1 MSVNKTIYVW
11 RDIITLGI
19 AMIVSLVLIFNNQG
33 TTIGGLQVATLYVIS
48 KLNGPVMRIKTIIS
62 ATEENE
68 KLRRQNAYLQI
79 ENSRLRDAYLE
90 NIRLRKLINM
100 EHRDSLQCLPVKII
114 GRGGIGAVASIILNA
129 GSDDSI
135 KVNMPIIS
143 ASGLVGKVY
152 RVGSKSSLGQ
162 ILLDRNFRVSARV
175 QRSRVEGIVKYEG
188 GDLCSFSE
196 VPLRSDV
203 QIGDVIVTSGFSSI
217 FPPEIRIGVV
227 VQVDEKSYGLLKSV
241 SIKPG
246 VDFSRLEEVLV
257 VKKYPP
263 NREFNIK

>member
-1 MSVNKTIYVW
+1 MSFHKTIYLW

-19 AMIVSLVLIFNNQG
+19 AMIVSLVFIFSNQG
-33 TTIGGLQVATLYVIS
+33 TTIGGLQVATLYIIG
-48 KLNGPVMRIKTIIS
+48 KLNGPVMRIKTIMS
-62 ATEENE
+62 AKEENE

-90 NIRLRKLINM
+90 NIRLRNLIKM
-100 EHRDSLQCLPVKII
+100 EERDSLQCLPVKVI
-114 GRGGIGAVASIILNA
+114 GRGGIGAVSSIILNA
-129 GSDDSI
+129 GSEDSI
-135 KVNMPIIS
+135 RVNMPIIS

-175 QRSRVEGIVKYEG
+175 QRSRIEGIVKYESG
-188 GDLCSFSE
+188 EWCIFSE

-203 QIGDVIVTSGFSSI
+203 QVGDVITTSGYSAI

-227 VQVDEKSYGLLKSV
+227 AQVDEKSYGLLKSV
-241 SIKPG
+241 FIKPG

-257 VKKYPP
+257 VTNYPQE
-263 NREFNIK
+263 REFGVE